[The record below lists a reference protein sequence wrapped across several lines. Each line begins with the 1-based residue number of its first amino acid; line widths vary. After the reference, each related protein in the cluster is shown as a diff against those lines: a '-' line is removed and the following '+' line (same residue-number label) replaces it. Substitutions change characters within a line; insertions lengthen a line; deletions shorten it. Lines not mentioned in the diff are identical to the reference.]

1 MKHLQSFN
9 EKMGINQDLEN
20 QVDDFYKEIN
30 LPENRDI
37 NEFNFCY
44 QCDKGNFY
52 FKLIIDENLNKEES
66 GKQGQFS
73 HNHIFF
79 NGYEISLLSRKDKGV
94 LLHELKHMDYVI
106 QNKRANTN
114 KLIKD
119 VQKFDKKK
127 SDTIYQALF
136 LCYVFDTDEFQAKY
150 HGYYSYIDSY
160 IKKNLTEELKT
171 SNGITG
177 LINKAL
183 NQEDLDKCYQYY
195 LNTKP
200 FKFSDYNITQKDLN
214 VILSKYIRDKD
225 ISSISNNTGN
235 ILKDVI
241 NTYKWGF
248 KEAWNDIKS
257 KIGFVS
263 KSEQK
268 EINELVKKLEKDI
281 NWKRKKYNRKFRRI
295 LTLMLDKYLPNKTR

>member
-1 MKHLQSFN
+1 
-9 EKMGINQDLEN
+9 MGINQDLEN

-30 LPENRDI
+30 LPENKDK
-37 NEFNFCY
+37 NEFDFFYHCS
-44 QCDKGNFY
+44 KGNIG
-52 FKLIIDENLNKEES
+52 FKLIINDKLNKGES
-66 GKQGQFS
+66 GKQGEFS
-73 HNHIFF
+73 HNPILF
-79 NGYEISLLSRKDKGV
+79 NGFTISLLNRRDKDV
-94 LLHELKHMDYVI
+94 LLHELKHLDYVF

-114 KLIKD
+114 KLIKG
-119 VQKFDKKK
+119 VQRFDKKR
-127 SDTIYQALF
+127 SDGIQQALF

-171 SNGITG
+171 SDGITK
-177 LINKAL
+177 LVNAAL
-183 NQEDLDKCYQYY
+183 KENTDKTYTYY
-195 LNTKP
+195 LNKDD
-200 FKFSDYNITQKDLN
+200 FKFFNYGISQDDLN
-214 VILSKYIRDKD
+214 TLLVKYIRDKD

-241 NTYKWGF
+241 NTYKWGI
-248 KEAWNDIKS
+248 KYTWNDIKH
-257 KIGFVS
+257 KIGLIT

-268 EINELVKKLEKDI
+268 EINLLVKKLEKDI